1 MKKFKNFYPS
11 QYKRTN
17 VLSINH
23 NYLKYQFKDYKKI
36 LKKIEKVIID
46 GDFTLGNEV
55 DNFEKNFAKLAG
67 GKYAAGLNSGT
78 DAILLSLKAYDIG
91 YGDEVIT
98 TPYTF
103 FGTIGAIITAGA
115 KPVFV
120 DIKDDYNIDESL
132 IEKSITKKTKA
143 IFQFT
148 GQEDHVIWI
157 FY

>member
-67 GKYAAGLNSGT
+67 GK
-78 DAILLSLKAYDIG
+78 LSCWTQQWY
-91 YGDEVIT
+91 
-98 TPYTF
+98 
-103 FGTIGAIITAGA
+103 
-115 KPVFV
+115 
-120 DIKDDYNIDESL
+120 
-132 IEKSITKKTKA
+132 
-143 IFQFT
+143 
-148 GQEDHVIWI
+148 
-157 FY
+157 